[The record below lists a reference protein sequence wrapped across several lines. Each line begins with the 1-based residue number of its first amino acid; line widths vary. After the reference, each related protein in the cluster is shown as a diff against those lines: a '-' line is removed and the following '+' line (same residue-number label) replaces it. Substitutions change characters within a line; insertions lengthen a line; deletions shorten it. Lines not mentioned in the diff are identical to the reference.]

1 MATFLG
7 SIFGIGETKKAT
19 ALEKRV
25 AQVNELI
32 NQANKQGL
40 EVVDA
45 SSSWQAPM
53 KYKPIKTSRGMI
65 YVTYEKLD
73 LYKYNKGRGTSWEKI
88 SERWGKD
95 DAKDILND
103 IARMYRKA
111 IKTYS
116 VYGY

>member
-32 NQANKQGL
+32 NQENKQGL
-40 EVVDA
+40 EVVD
-45 SSSWQAPM
+45 SSTSWQAPM
-53 KYKPIKTSRGMI
+53 KYKPIKTSRGII

-73 LYKYNKGRGTSWEKI
+73 LYKYNRGKGTSWEKN
-88 SERWGKD
+88 SERWGAD
-95 DAKDILND
+95 DARYILND
-103 IARMYRKA
+103 IAKMYRKA
-111 IKTYS
+111 LKSYS